1 MSKIIQLPP
10 QIIAKIAAGEVIE
23 RPSFAVKELLENA
36 IDAKATEISIHI
48 EQAGLKKI
56 QVIDNGVG
64 MDKDDLLESIKPHTT
79 SKLSVNDDLIGIKSL
94 GFRGE
99 ALASLASVS
108 HVLIKSRTKTASS
121 GNQLEVKNG
130 KVISVSLVGTPIG
143 TNITAINLF
152 NSVPAR
158 KKFLKSTQTEFR
170 HIVEV
175 VTNYALFYPKIHFV
189 LTHNKKTVLDL
200 PKESG
205 ANARIEKLLGQEI
218 MQYSLPIKTQ
228 EQYIKFWGFVAKP
241 QINSK
246 SQNKQFIFVN
256 NRRVSDKLISTAVK
270 EAFSTMLE
278 PTSYP
283 VFILFLEIPFEMVD
297 VNVHPR
303 KEQVAF
309 INSKFIFETIKQ
321 AVTQLL
327 SSNNITFQSFL
338 PKKTGADTTTSYAG
352 KLLKETVLEKE
363 SLIPTPASPIVQLHR
378 VYIVTQT
385 KDGVLFIDQHAAH
398 ERVLFEKLV
407 KEFKQQSQKTTSF
420 ALPKPIPLVMPIYEL
435 EIIRENSDFFN
446 KLGFVFQD
454 KSNKIAIT
462 HVPTLFKDR
471 NPKELLQTM
480 VDTLQ
485 EDLPLQAIDTVS
497 LEMLSFLACR
507 AAIKLGDELTLDQME
522 KLIFELE
529 KSPNNATCPHGRPT
543 KIVFPLKNISRFFK
557 RAL

>member
-1 MSKIIQLPP
+1 MKIIQLPP

-23 RPSFAVKELLENA
+23 RPSFAVKELIENA

-56 QVIDNGVG
+56 QVIDNGTG

-79 SKLSVNDDLIGIKSL
+79 SKLSVDDDLIGIKSL

-108 HVLIKSRTKTASS
+108 HVIIKTRTKTSSS
-121 GNQLEVKNG
+121 GNQLEIKNG
-130 KVISVSLVGTPIG
+130 KVLSASLVGTPIG
-143 TNITAINLF
+143 TNIAATNLF

-200 PKESG
+200 PKETQS
-205 ANARIEKLLGQEI
+205 NSRIEKLLGQEI
-218 MQYSLPIKTQ
+218 MQYSLPVKKE
-228 EQYIKFWGFVAKP
+228 EQYLKLWGFVTKP
-241 QINSK
+241 QLSSK
-246 SQNKQFIFVN
+246 TQNKQFIFVN

-283 VFILFLEIPFEMVD
+283 IFILFLDIPFEMVD

-321 AVTQLL
+321 VITHVL
-327 SSNNITFQSFL
+327 SVNNITFQSFL
-338 PKKTGADTTTSYAG
+338 PKKIGADTTTSYAG
-352 KLLKETVLEKE
+352 RLLKETVLEKE
-363 SLIPTPASPIVQLHR
+363 SLTPTPSSPIVQLHK

-398 ERVLFEKLV
+398 ERILFEKLV
-407 KEFKQQSQKTTSF
+407 KEFKQQTESTSSF
-420 ALPKPIPLVMPIYEL
+420 PLPKPIPLSLPIAEI

-446 KLGFVFQD
+446 KLGFMFID
-454 KSNKIAIT
+454 KGNKVAIT
-462 HVPTLFKDR
+462 HVPSLFKDR
-471 NPKELLQTM
+471 NPKQLLQNM

-507 AAIKLGDELTLDQME
+507 AAIKLGDKLTLEQME
-522 KLIFELE
+522 KVISELE

-543 KIVFPLKNISRFFK
+543 KIVFPLKNISRLFK

>member
-1 MSKIIQLPP
+1 MKIIQLPP

-23 RPSFAVKELLENA
+23 RPSFAVKELIENA

-56 QVIDNGVG
+56 QVIDNGTG

-79 SKLSVNDDLIGIKSL
+79 SKLSVDDDLIGIKSL

-108 HVLIKSRTKTASS
+108 HVIIKTRTKTSSS
-121 GNQLEVKNG
+121 GNQLEIKNG
-130 KVISVSLVGTPIG
+130 KVLSVSLVGTPIG
-143 TNITAINLF
+143 TNIAATNLF

-200 PKESG
+200 PKETQS
-205 ANARIEKLLGQEI
+205 NSRIEKLLGQEI
-218 MQYSLPIKTQ
+218 MQYSLPVKKE
-228 EQYIKFWGFVAKP
+228 EQYLKLWGFVTKP
-241 QINSK
+241 QLSSK
-246 SQNKQFIFVN
+246 TQNKQFIFVN

-283 VFILFLEIPFEMVD
+283 IFILFLDIPFEMVD

-321 AVTQLL
+321 VITHVL
-327 SSNNITFQSFL
+327 SVNNITFQSFL
-338 PKKTGADTTTSYAG
+338 PKKIGADTTTSYAG
-352 KLLKETVLEKE
+352 RLLKETVLEKE
-363 SLIPTPASPIVQLHR
+363 SLIPTPSSPIVQLHK

-398 ERVLFEKLV
+398 ERILFEKLV
-407 KEFKQQSQKTTSF
+407 KEFKQQTESTSSF
-420 ALPKPIPLVMPIYEL
+420 PLPKPIPLSLPIAEI

-446 KLGFVFQD
+446 KLGFMFID
-454 KSNKIAIT
+454 KGNKVAIT
-462 HVPTLFKDR
+462 HVPALFKDR
-471 NPKELLQTM
+471 NPKQLLQNM

-507 AAIKLGDELTLDQME
+507 AAIKLGDKLTLEQME
-522 KLIFELE
+522 KVISELE

-543 KIVFPLKNISRFFK
+543 KIVFPLKNISRLFK